1 LNQSTS
7 GLSVQHTAYQAVMLT
22 QVTQPQHVVVLLP
35 ADSLRLYTLVS
46 DILDH
51 LEVERNRRCRRDL
64 PNTHECDAIENAID
78 ALTILDDNIIT

>member
-1 LNQSTS
+1 LNQSTP

-35 ADSLRLYTLVS
+35 TDSERLYALVS

-51 LEVERNRRCRRDL
+51 LEVERNRRSRRDL
-64 PNTHECDAIENAID
+64 PNAHECDAIENAID